1 MSILCDLFIL
11 IIQLNRIIIISKTMK
26 KEIRQIFV
34 SKDGRLIKKR
44 RSVFISSF
52 FEVAL
57 SRAIE
62 RNKIASS
69 NWKVELY
76 SRFN

>member
-69 NWKVELY
+69 NWKVEL
-76 SRFN
+76 FAF